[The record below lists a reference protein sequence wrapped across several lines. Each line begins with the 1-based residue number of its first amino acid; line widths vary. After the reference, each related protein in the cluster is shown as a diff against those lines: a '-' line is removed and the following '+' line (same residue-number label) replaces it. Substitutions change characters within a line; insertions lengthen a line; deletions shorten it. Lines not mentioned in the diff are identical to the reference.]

1 MKTITIIDA
10 FIDNDNNQ
18 KLLNEFL
25 LTINSID
32 PVLLITNSF
41 IDKSI
46 VDKIDYLLYDKNNN
60 LFKNIYTNYEKSI
73 FWGKFSG
80 LKFNEVRY
88 HTQKRSEEHTS
99 ELQSH

>member
-46 VDKIDYLLYDKNNN
+46 V
-60 LFKNIYTNYEKSI
+60 EKD
-73 FWGKFSG
+73 
-80 LKFNEVRY
+80 R
-88 HTQKRSEEHTS
+88 RSAKTP
-99 ELQSH
+99 